1 MLKSIQCLFL
11 ISISIAVLAKPVLA
25 EEQKTSKVSTEHQ
38 TLKLYKG
45 YFPYQACLL
54 VTINQVVK
62 KPDRVLLLK
71 ATVEDVYLGSYK
83 KGSQFAVSLYYD
95 DEGPNSFSFLSA
107 QKNARQIIAF
117 NHWPKDAE
125 SFDELVKVSKNPIG
139 DLWLPCAG
147 RGFHS
152 QYIALLKSI
161 IRDAPTQPAQKRAA
175 FQKFLETK
183 WTTDRINDFCRP
195 ETRRTYGEATWH
207 SANYGNDWQSSPMH
221 ADKKAELG
229 GKTVDWQ
236 ASADNNT
243 PTFYNI
249 IVFSKLESVAWDL
262 EHTNPS
268 LEVWTDENFLIHR
281 VGCSINQAA
290 WAHWILNHELH
301 PSSTEYHHL
310 ILDRSKETVVKDKT
324 GKVTS
329 YQCRLSDGT
338 TLTAILTKDKS
349 QSIDRILING
359 KLDSGWTDMYKNNLS
374 NLAKCDKH

>member
-45 YFPYQACLL
+45 FFPYQACLL
-54 VTINQVVK
+54 VTITQVVK

-95 DEGPNSFSFLSA
+95 DEGPISFSFLSA

-117 NHWPKDAE
+117 NHWTKD
-125 SFDELVKVSKNPIG
+125 SDYLQKLTKVSKNPIR
-139 DLWLPCAG
+139 DLWIPYAG
-147 RGFHS
+147 KGF
-152 QYIALLKSI
+152 QLNDIAQIKALTKN
-161 IRDAPTQPAQKRAA
+161 APTEPAQKRAA
-175 FQKFLETK
+175 FQRFLETK
-183 WTTDRINDFCRP
+183 WTPDRINDFCRP

-207 SANYGNDWQSSPMH
+207 AANYQNDWHISPMH

-236 ASADNNT
+236 ASVDNNT
-243 PTFYNI
+243 PTQYNI
-249 IVFSKLESVAWDL
+249 TVSSPSTGWDL

-268 LEVWTDENFLIHR
+268 LEEWTDVNFLIHR
-281 VGCSINQAA
+281 VGYSINQAA
-290 WAHWILNHELH
+290 WAHWRLNHELH
-301 PSSTEYHHL
+301 PSSTEYRHL
-310 ILDRSKETVVKDKT
+310 IIDRSKETVVKDKT

-359 KLDSGWTDMYKNNLS
+359 KLDSGWTNMYKNGLR

>member
-25 EEQKTSKVSTEHQ
+25 EERKTSKVTTDKP

-45 YFPYQACLL
+45 FFPYQACLQ

-83 KGSQFAVSLYYD
+83 KGSPLAVSLHGD
-95 DEGPNSFSFLSA
+95 DEGPKSFSFLSA
-107 QKNARQIIAF
+107 LKNTKQIIAF
-117 NHWPKDAE
+117 NHWPKDGD
-125 SFDELVKVSKNPIG
+125 SFDDLLKVSKNPIP
-139 DLWLPCAG
+139 DLWIPYAG
-147 RGFHS
+147 KNF
-152 QYIALLKSI
+152 QLNDIAQIKALTKN
-161 IRDAPTQPAQKRAA
+161 APTEPPQKRAA
-175 FQKFLETK
+175 FQRFLETK
-183 WTTDRINDFCRP
+183 WTTNRINDFCRP

-207 SANYGNDWQSSPMH
+207 AANYKNDWHISPMH

-236 ASADNNT
+236 ASVDNNT
-243 PTFYNI
+243 PTQYNI
-249 IVFSKLESVAWDL
+249 TVSSPSTGWDL

-281 VGCSINQAA
+281 VGYSINQAA

-301 PSSTEYHHL
+301 PSSTEYRHL
-310 ILDRSKETVVKDKT
+310 IIDRSKETVVKDKT

-329 YQCRLSDGT
+329 YQCHLSDGT
-338 TLTAILTKDKS
+338 TLTAIITKDKS

-359 KLDSGWTDMYKNNLS
+359 KLDPGWTNMYKNGLR